1 MTNELIL
8 PIDHVAAGLLKAREF
23 RGLGLKETA
32 SHVGIS
38 TAILKSFENGRCLPS
53 LPILESLAY
62 IYQIPLDILL
72 SPDKLEDFT
81 SQPESEQLQQLLK
94 VRRNIISTTLQIALD
109 NTGLSQKD
117 LADRAG
123 ISRLKIK
130 RYLNGDDIPLDDLEK
145 ISSAIAVDQNQ
156 LLDLE
161 SQIGLWQVK
170 QKAFERF
177 SQMPEKM
184 VEFLGNNENLD
195 FIYLAETLGSLEFTE
210 LQKISDALNRL
221 RDLVQNKP

>member
-8 PIDHVAAGLLKAREF
+8 PIDHVAEGLLKAREF
-23 RGLGLKETA
+23 RGLGLKEIA
-32 SHVGIS
+32 DLMGIS
-38 TAILKSFENGRCLPS
+38 PAVLKSYENGRYLPS
-53 LPILESLAY
+53 LPTLESLAY
-62 IYQIPLDILL
+62 IYQVPLDILL

-81 SQPESEQLQQLLK
+81 NQPNSEQLRQLMN

-109 NTGLSQKD
+109 NKELSQKD

-123 ISRLKIK
+123 ISRPKIK
-130 RYLNGDDIPLDDLEK
+130 RYLDGDDIPLDDLEK

-156 LLDLE
+156 LLDSE

-170 QKAFERF
+170 QKAFEKF

-195 FIYLAETLGSLEFTE
+195 FIYLAESLTSLELTE
-210 LQKISDALNRL
+210 LEKLSDAFDRL
-221 RDLVQNKP
+221 RDLMQNKP